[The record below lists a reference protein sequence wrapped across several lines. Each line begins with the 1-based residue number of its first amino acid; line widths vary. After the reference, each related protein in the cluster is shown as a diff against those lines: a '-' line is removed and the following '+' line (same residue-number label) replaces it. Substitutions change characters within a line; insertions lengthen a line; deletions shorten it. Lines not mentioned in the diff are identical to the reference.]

1 MLLFNLYTTPS
12 NDLDNPGRIGLVQRA
27 LTALAP
33 GGEPVLIEPVL
44 IEPALRETSRD
55 LHRVRDHVLG
65 PRAGPCARAVH
76 AGGRARSWP
85 ASATGAIQAQL
96 ELDARPL
103 RRLGDEQHVHLAGE
117 LELVSTCRR
126 GLMSQLKPTRSGGSN
141 ARIRAQRHSLPSSAR
156 S

>member
-12 NDLDNPGRIGLVQRA
+12 NDLDDPGRISLVQRA

-44 IEPALRETSRD
+44 IEPVLIEPALRETSRD
-55 LHRVRDHVLG
+55 LHRVHDHVLG

-85 ASATGAIQAQL
+85 RARLVRSRPSSSSTRVRFGVSATNSTSIS
-96 ELDARPL
+96 
-103 RRLGDEQHVHLAGE
+103 
-117 LELVSTCRR
+117 LVS
-126 GLMSQLKPTRSGGSN
+126 
-141 ARIRAQRHSLPSSAR
+141 SSWSRLAAAG
-156 S
+156 